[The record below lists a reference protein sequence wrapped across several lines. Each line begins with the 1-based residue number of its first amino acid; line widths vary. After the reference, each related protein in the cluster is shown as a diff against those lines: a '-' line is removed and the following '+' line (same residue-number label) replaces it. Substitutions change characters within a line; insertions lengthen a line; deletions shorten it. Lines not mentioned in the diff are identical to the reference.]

1 MQISHAFC
9 AVAFA
14 LSSPL
19 CFALGDGEI
28 YDPKRESVEAG
39 FVDVDL
45 HIDSMDCETWNAC
58 AVSASGT
65 FQGRSVAIDAII
77 QAKSG
82 QGRITYR
89 SVGPGSDSWLQA
101 LATLYKLPRNS
112 ALFARAATADI
123 VFLDANE
130 REMAG
135 KVFFAANGRSRTTPS
150 STRTSTKSDV
160 SWRST
165 RRIPSTAKTCLR
177 HSPVDEVPDAATC
190 GRSRAAAM
198 G

>member
-28 YDPKRESVEAG
+28 YDPKGESVEAG

-89 SVGPGSDSWLQA
+89 SVGPGSDSWLQD

-135 KVFFAANGRSRTTPS
+135 KVFFAANGPESDYAELYTNIDKERRVLEIHEKDPEYRQNVLKALSR
-150 STRTSTKSDV
+150 
-160 SWRST
+160 
-165 RRIPSTAKTCLR
+165 
-177 HSPVDEVPDAATC
+177 
-190 GRSRAAAM
+190 
-198 G
+198 

>member
-1 MQISHAFC
+1 MQISHNFC
-9 AVAFA
+9 AIVLA
-14 LSSPL
+14 LSTSL
-19 CFALGDGEI
+19 CFARGDGEI
-28 YDPKRESVEAG
+28 YDPKGESVEAG

-65 FQGRSVAIDAII
+65 FQGRPVAIDAII
-77 QAKSG
+77 QAKDG
-82 QGRITYR
+82 RGRITYR
-89 SVGPGSDSWLQA
+89 SVGPGSDSLLQA

-135 KVFFAANGRSRTTPS
+135 KVFFAANGPESEYAELYTNIDKKRRVLEIHEKDPEYRQNVLKALSR
-150 STRTSTKSDV
+150 
-160 SWRST
+160 
-165 RRIPSTAKTCLR
+165 
-177 HSPVDEVPDAATC
+177 
-190 GRSRAAAM
+190 
-198 G
+198 